1 MKYDV
6 FISYRRKGGSNMA
19 EQLKMVLRHR
29 HYAEKR
35 IFMDTYSLRA
45 GNYVEDLE
53 QAIKESM
60 NVVVVVT
67 KGCFDGLSEKSNWV
81 KEITTALKLGKN
93 VVPIYYD
100 GITEVNPED
109 LPYCLKEFPQ
119 TNAVIYSPH
128 YVKASYDRLCS
139 LLKKDYGHIRK
150 ACLSVLGAIA
160 GTVAVCAGLYAGGK
174 AIAKAIGNSRKV
186 EAVVEEPVKGL
197 VISDEPVLVDLGLPS
212 GTLWLD
218 RNIGAGHYYDYG
230 EYYAFW
236 ETYTKLDF
244 KRTSITDRYS
254 EIKENLLRRVDYD
267 VAYMKSDGQW
277 RLPSEEEYNELLQLC
292 TWTEAEYEGVAGRL
306 VTGPSGYAIFL
317 PAAGMK
323 VNKDLKYAG
332 EYGYYWTDALAKG
345 YSNGRYG
352 REMLFAPNQSVGN
365 GYTYCGRSVRPVG
378 TKKSPGSHQSSFV
391 R

>member
-19 EQLKMVLRHR
+19 EQLKMVLRQR

-45 GNYVEDLE
+45 GNYVIDLE
-53 QAIKESM
+53 QEIKDSM

-67 KGCFDGLSEKSNWV
+67 KGCFDGLTEKSNWV

-109 LPYCLKEFPQ
+109 LPECLKEFPQ

-139 LLKKDYGHIRK
+139 LLKTDYAHIRNVV
-150 ACLSVLGAIA
+150 LSVVGIVA
-160 GTVAVCAGLYAGGK
+160 GTVALCAGLYFGGK
-174 AIAKAIGNSRKV
+174 AIKTAIENSRQ
-186 EAVVEEPVKGL
+186 EEVVEEEVRGL
-197 VISDEPVLVDLGLPS
+197 VVSDEPVLVDLGLPS

-218 RNIGAGHYYDYG
+218 RNIGAAHYYDYG

-244 KRTSITDRYS
+244 KRTDISNRYA
-254 EIKENLLRRVDYD
+254 EIKEDLLRRVDYD
-267 VAYMKSDGQW
+267 VAYMKSEGRW
-277 RLPSEEEYNELLQLC
+277 RLPSEEEYNELLLYC

-306 VTGPSGYAIFL
+306 VTGPSGYAIFF

-323 VNKDLKYAG
+323 VNKDLQYAG
-332 EYGYYWTDALAKG
+332 EYGYYWTGDLSKG
-345 YSNGRYG
+345 YSNDRYG
-352 REMLFAPNQSVGN
+352 REMLFAPNQSTGN

-378 TKKSPGSHQSSFV
+378 TRKGIVSNV
-391 R
+391 ADN